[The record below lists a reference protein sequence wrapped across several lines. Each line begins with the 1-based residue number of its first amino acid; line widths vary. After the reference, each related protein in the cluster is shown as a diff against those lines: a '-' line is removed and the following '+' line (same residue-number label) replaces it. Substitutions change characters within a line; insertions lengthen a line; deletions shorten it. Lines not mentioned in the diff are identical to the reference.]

1 MASDPDIFEKYG
13 LVRWTSPDGAQTFT
27 LRHALMSHTI
37 ERRVV
42 PRKRPGLDGAPL
54 DDTGAEPDGFE
65 VPLMFLRTDTALQ
78 AIVGVDVYPT
88 HHARFL
94 RAARV
99 EGTSTM
105 YIPGRGTKRVRIR
118 RIVSTM
124 NPTARD
130 AEEVTLSV
138 IEDLE
143 DPARAGADTFT
154 APSAKSSPRVYQL
167 ALTASAGP
175 VGWGGDL
182 LYQLGAAID
191 RLQAV
196 IDDPLSA
203 AGDIGQRADRVL
215 DLCRKM
221 RRLHTAPVQPFDG
234 GGYAPLR
241 ATDAFEPL
249 ALLARI
255 EDAASAQRAAV
266 FGTATTRPRR
276 FNRVLSIFDIA
287 TELGQPVAD
296 LIRLN
301 ARLPLFG
308 IPAGT
313 EVIVK
318 AA

>member
-1 MASDPDIFEKYG
+1 MAFEPDAFQQAGYARLTPAG
-13 LVRWTSPDGAQTFT
+13 GTTFV
-27 LRHALMSHTI
+27 LRVVDMTHTI
-37 ERRVV
+37 ERRVI

-54 DDTGAEPDGFE
+54 DDTGAEADVFAFN
-65 VPLMFLRTDTALQ
+65 LLFARSDTALQ
-78 AIVGVDVYPT
+78 SIVNEAIYPT
-88 HHARFL
+88 FYTRFL
-94 RAARV
+94 RAVRV
-99 EGTSTM
+99 EGTASM
-105 YIPGRGTKRVRIR
+105 YIPGRGDKRVRVR
-118 RIVSTM
+118 RIDTRQ
-124 NPTARD
+124 NPNERE
-130 AEEVTLSV
+130 AENVTLNV
-138 IEDLE
+138 VEDLE

-167 ALTASAGP
+167 ALAASAGP

-301 ARLPLFG
+301 GRLPLFG